1 MFAPNRSMNMKI
13 HRNLM
18 LVCLLLMASISYAQ
32 SETIVVGKKADGTDL
47 KAQCY
52 TFPQRVETFSM
63 SDKGDYLKSAARY
76 HCSVEK
82 QEQRDGKPVYFR
94 YMWTIHWDWS

>member
-63 SDKGDYLKSAARY
+63 SDKGKPLKAVS
-76 HCSVEK
+76 
-82 QEQRDGKPVYFR
+82 
-94 YMWTIHWDWS
+94 I

>member
-1 MFAPNRSMNMKI
+1 MERFLIQLPIFCSFCLKVSQIIRMFAPNRSMNMKI

-52 TFPQRVETFSM
+52 T
-63 SDKGDYLKSAARY
+63 SAAGGNFL
-76 HCSVEK
+76 HE
-82 QEQRDGKPVYFR
+82 
-94 YMWTIHWDWS
+94 

>member
-1 MFAPNRSMNMKI
+1 
-13 HRNLM
+13 M

-52 TFPQRVETFSM
+52 TFPQRVETFSFILQILAAF
-63 SDKGDYLKSAARY
+63 SGFPETDAEIIAFITHGESFHPLRKSVAL
-76 HCSVEK
+76 C
-82 QEQRDGKPVYFR
+82 F
-94 YMWTIHWDWS
+94 